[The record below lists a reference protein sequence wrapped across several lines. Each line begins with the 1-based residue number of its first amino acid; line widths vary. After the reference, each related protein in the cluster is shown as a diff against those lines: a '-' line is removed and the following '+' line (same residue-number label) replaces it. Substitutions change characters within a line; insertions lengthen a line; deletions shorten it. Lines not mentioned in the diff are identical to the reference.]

1 MQRQLEKEER
11 SLDKEKRRKQREE
24 LDEQLQ
30 QRRRRNQGSQPPEQ
44 RNTIER
50 QEIQNRIDESVRKEQ
65 LEITKKRAIAL
76 SIENENREL

>member
-1 MQRQLEKEER
+1 M
-11 SLDKEKRRKQREE
+11 
-24 LDEQLQ
+24 
-30 QRRRRNQGSQPPEQ
+30 
-44 RNTIER
+44 ER